1 MIRGGGE
8 EKNISA
14 PFSSFYSKGK
24 KMSQRFLTPVVPLG
38 TLHSFISFS
47 LLMDD
52 EKHSVSQSYLLL
64 SLDSFSSF
72 RMERDGGESC
82 SLICAILSAFLRFQF
97 SSPTH
102 SFLSCPL
109 CQRCISPFCGFSIF

>member
-1 MIRGGGE
+1 MKNLFLRKKNVLILFWRKKGNLFQLFDDSGWGE

-72 RMERDGGESC
+72 RLERDGGKAARWYVPS
-82 SLICAILSAFLRFQF
+82 SLLF
-97 SSPTH
+97 
-102 SFLSCPL
+102 
-109 CQRCISPFCGFSIF
+109 